1 MPDTAY
7 LIAFDDE
14 AVEEEFYDDVVS
26 LTVDENTA
34 TGTSFRL
41 QLATT
46 LQDDGSWMYLEDARL
61 ALFTRVSI
69 QIGFSGGSGLTGAL
83 GDSLGANGTGG
94 NDGMEPVFD
103 GYITDVEVVLGS
115 EPDSAQIEVSGLDSS
130 VLMSLEE
137 KIATWTDLAD
147 SDIVKQIVGGV
158 YGITIQTEATLP
170 VHRKND
176 TTIVQR
182 GSDLEFVRDLA
193 RRNGLEFYFETDKT
207 SAAVIAY
214 FRAPELDGTPQPD
227 LAIQFGDES
236 NLRRFTVRLSGQ
248 RPLNVR
254 TEQMDVRAPDRPNR
268 AQVGTMKLAAL
279 GEQDADAL
287 IGDRLRRLVR
297 PIVALAQVLVLGPPT
312 SDPTELTTL
321 AQAVRNEAGW
331 LITAEGEINGDAY
344 QHALRPRRLVLV
356 KGAGTAYSGKY
367 YVTRVVHVLTGDGEY
382 TQTFEARRNARD
394 LDGSEEFD
402 ADDLAL
408 PVPGA

>member
-1 MPDTAY
+1 MADTAY

-14 AVEEEFYDDVVS
+14 AVAEEFYDDVVS

-46 LQDDGSWMYLEDARL
+46 RQDDGSWTYLDDGLL

-69 QIGFSGGSGLTGAL
+69 QIGFSGGGGLADAL
-83 GDSLGANGTGG
+83 GAALADSDPGG
-94 NDGMEPVFD
+94 NDGLEPVFD
-103 GYITDVEVVLGS
+103 GYITDVEVTLGS
-115 EPDSAQIEVSGLDSS
+115 EPDSAQLEVSGLDSS

-137 KIATWTDLAD
+137 KVATWTNLAD
-147 SDIVKQIVGGV
+147 SDIVQQIVGGV
-158 YGITIQTEATLP
+158 YGITVQADATP
-170 VHRKND
+170 TVHRPND

-193 RRNGLEFYFETDKT
+193 RRNGREFYFETDKT
-207 SAAVIAY
+207 SGAVIAY
-214 FRAPELDGTPQPD
+214 FREPLLDGTPQPD

-236 NLRRFTVRLSGQ
+236 NLRRFTARLTGQ
-248 RPLNVR
+248 RPLSVR
-254 TEQMDVRAPDRPNR
+254 IEQMDVRTNRPNR
-268 AQVGTMKLAAL
+268 AQASRMKLTAL
-279 GEQDADAL
+279 GAEDADAL
-287 IGDRLRRLVR
+287 ISDRLRRLVTPR
-297 PIVALAQVLVLGPPT
+297 DALAQTLVLGPPT
-312 SDPTELTTL
+312 SDPTELSTL
-321 AQAVRNEAGW
+321 AQAVRDEAGW

-356 KGAGTAYSGKY
+356 KGAGTPFSGKY
-367 YVTRVVHVLTGDGEY
+367 YVTRVVHVLAGDGTY

-394 LDGSEEFD
+394 LDGSEQFG

-408 PVPGA
+408 PLLGP